1 MLPSAFSLR
10 ASAFGLALAATS
22 LAIDAQQ
29 PGPPPRVPQ
38 RGGVEQPLQ
47 LRPTFET
54 KAELVLVDVNVV
66 DRESKPV
73 PTLQAGD
80 FTLEVNGQPR
90 PIASI
95 QFISTVPTNVTPAT
109 PREAGASSNESAT
122 TGRLLLFVV
131 DEASLRSGAS
141 RSILRTAQTL
151 FQRLAPGDLVGL
163 ARLPTGVGSVE
174 FTADRKRITD
184 ALTRITG
191 AGSNRIGMTR
201 VYISEAWALENNDD
215 ATFQQAVDRECAGET
230 GPGLEACRNTVE
242 SDARQLLLEASA
254 RARSTLQGLEAL
266 LRNLVQLKTPVNIV
280 MISEGMFVARDRAS
294 MTELGRRAAEARA
307 TIHIIRP
314 GQSFFDIEDRG
325 LPNQSSRF
333 FDDGLMSEGL
343 EQVAAQTRGLM
354 STVSGTGEA
363 QFDRLGRELSGYYL
377 IGFEP
382 TDADRTGKERRIKVE
397 VKTRGLTVRARPTF
411 VIRDSAAETAAVAA
425 LTPQQQL
432 GEVLKSPLPVR
443 GLPMRVASYSA
454 VESANK
460 IRVVIAAEVGEPAT
474 TPADWPFGVIILDR
488 NDKIVVNR
496 GGTSTLAPASA
507 RGESPRLAL
516 TSVVLDPGEYTLRI
530 AAVDDTG
537 RAGSVHHSINARLN
551 RVTSTISAGDLMLVP
566 QPPTAGDLPRPRP
579 STVIDNETV
588 TAMIELTGTDQ
599 AALGRQKVTLQISDG
614 ENGNPLVNVE
624 PRNVQRGNVRAYA
637 ATMRLGVLPAG
648 EYIARAIITAPGQQE
663 IRLTRPFMLSP
674 TAVAAAEPPPDLNVP
689 IDPDAPPAP
698 LAPSRI
704 VAPVPRFSP
713 HTILTPSVV
722 QPFLDGLADMY
733 PPSQDV
739 AAVIEKARSGTYDAP
754 EGQGATAEDEL
765 NLAFVRGL
773 AALSR
778 GEAAPAAAWFQ
789 HTLKGA
795 SDFLG
800 AAFYLGATH
809 AMSGRD
815 REAIGAWQMA
825 LLSENPGAV
834 YPALVDALLRV
845 GDGRQ
850 ALDVLE
856 EAPSAWQDD
865 NERLRREAIAL
876 AMVGDFSGALPRLK
890 DQLDNTQ
897 NDDQPLLFV
906 ALQVMFK
913 MHQQDK
919 SLSPDNLQRFRNY
932 VERHQKLGGPDRA
945 LVETWRRAVLG
956 R

>member
-1 MLPSAFSLR
+1 MRRGLLFVICYLLLLLLPC
-10 ASAFGLALAATS
+10 AA
-22 LAIDAQQ
+22 AQAQQ
-29 PGPPPRVPQ
+29 PQQPPRPS
-38 RGGVEQPLQ
+38 
-47 LRPTFET
+47 FET

-73 PTLQAGD
+73 ATLTAND

-95 QFISTVPTNVTPAT
+95 QFISTTPTNVTPAT
-109 PREAGASSNESAT
+109 PREAISSSNESAT

-131 DEASLRSGAS
+131 DEGSLRFGAA

-163 ARLPTGVGSVE
+163 ARLPSGVGSVE
-174 FTADRKRITD
+174 FTADRKRIID
-184 ALTRITG
+184 GLMRVTG
-191 AGSNRIGMTR
+191 SGGSRVGVTR
-201 VYISEAWALENNDD
+201 VYISEAWALENNDSS
-215 ATFQQAVDRECAGET
+215 TFQQAVDRECAGET
-230 GPGLEACRNTVE
+230 GPGLEACQNTVE
-242 SDARQLLLEASA
+242 SDARQLLIEASA
-254 RARSTLQGLEAL
+254 RARATLQGLEAL
-266 LRNLVQLKTPVNIV
+266 LKNLIQLNTPVNIV
-280 MISEGMFVARDRAS
+280 MISEGIFVARDRAS
-294 MTELGRRAAEARA
+294 MAELGRRAAEARA

-325 LPNQSSRF
+325 LPNQNSRF

-354 STVSGTGEA
+354 STVTGSGEA

-382 TDADRTGKERRIKVE
+382 TDADRTGKERRIRVD
-397 VKTRGLTVRARPTF
+397 VKPRGLTVRARPTF
-411 VIRDSAAETAAVAA
+411 VIRDAAAETAAVAA

-443 GLPMRVASYSA
+443 GLPMRVATYSA
-454 VESANK
+454 IDSANK

-474 TPADWPFGVIILDR
+474 TPAEWPLGMIILDK
-488 NDKIVVNR
+488 NDKVIVNR
-496 GGTSTLAPASA
+496 GGTSKLTPASE

-516 TSVVLDPGEYTLRI
+516 TSVVLDPGEYTLRV
-530 AAVDDTG
+530 AAVDETG
-537 RAGSVHHSINARLN
+537 RGGSVHHSINAKLN
-551 RVTSTISAGDLMLVP
+551 RVTNSISAGDLMLVP

-588 TAMIELTGTDQ
+588 SAMIELTGSDQ
-599 AALGRQKVTLQISDG
+599 TALGRTRVTLQISDA

-624 PRNVQRGNVRAYA
+624 ARQVQRGNVRAYA
-637 ATMRLGVLPAG
+637 ATMRLGVLPPG
-648 EYIARAIITAPGQQE
+648 EYVARALITAPGQPE
-663 IRLTRPFMLSP
+663 LRLTRPFMLSP
-674 TAVAAAEPPPDLNVP
+674 TAMAAAAPPPDLRVP
-689 IDPDAPPAP
+689 VDPDAPPAP
-698 LAPSRI
+698 VAPSRI
-704 VAPVPRFSP
+704 LAPVPRFSAQ
-713 HTILTPSVV
+713 TVLTPAVV

-733 PPSQDV
+733 PPSKEVED
-739 AAVIEKARSGTYDAP
+739 VIEKARSGNYDTPAAP
-754 EGQGATAEDEL
+754 GASTEDEL

-773 AALSR
+773 GALSR
-778 GEAAPAAAWFQ
+778 GEAAQAAAWFQ

-850 ALDVLE
+850 ALEVLE
-856 EAPSAWQDD
+856 EAPAAWDDD

-876 AMVGDFSGALPRLK
+876 AMVGDFSAALPLLK
-890 DQLDNTQ
+890 DQLDHTRV
-897 NDDQPLLFV
+897 DDQPLLFV
-906 ALQVMFK
+906 ALQVLFK

>member
-1 MLPSAFSLR
+1 MHRRLFFVLCHLLLLLCA
-10 ASAFGLALAATS
+10 GVQ
-22 LAIDAQQ
+22 AQQ
-29 PGPPPRVPQ
+29 PQPPRPS
-38 RGGVEQPLQ
+38 
-47 LRPTFET
+47 FET

-73 PTLQAGD
+73 ATLTTND
-80 FTLEVNGQPR
+80 FIVEVNGQPR

-95 QFISTVPTNVTPAT
+95 QFISTAPTNVTPAT
-109 PREAGASSNESAT
+109 PREAAASSNESAT

-131 DEASLRSGAS
+131 DEGSLRVGSS

-174 FTADRKRITD
+174 FTADRKRVTD
-184 ALTRITG
+184 ALMRVTG
-191 AGSNRIGMTR
+191 SGSNRVGMTR
-201 VYISEAWALENNDD
+201 VYISEAWALESNDPG
-215 ATFQQAVDRECAGET
+215 TFQQAVDRECAGET
-230 GPGLEACRNTVE
+230 GPGLEACQNTVE

-254 RARSTLQGLEAL
+254 RARATLQGLEAL
-266 LRNLVQLKTPVNIV
+266 LKNLVQLKTPVNIV

-294 MTELGRRAAEARA
+294 MSELGRRAAEARA

-325 LPNQSSRF
+325 LPNQNSRF

-354 STVSGTGEA
+354 STVTGSGEA

-382 TDADRTGKERRIKVE
+382 TEADRTGKERRIKVE

-411 VIRDSAAETAAVAA
+411 VIRDGAAETAAVAT

-454 VESANK
+454 IEGANK

-474 TPADWPFGVIILDR
+474 TPAEWPFGLIILDK
-488 NDKIVVNR
+488 NDKVIVNR
-496 GGTSTLAPASA
+496 GGTSKLAPASD

-530 AAVDDTG
+530 AAVDETG
-537 RAGSVHHSINARLN
+537 RGGSVHHSINAKLN
-551 RVTSTISAGDLMLVP
+551 RVTNTISAGDLMLVP
-566 QPPTAGDLPRPRP
+566 QPSTAGDLPRPRP
-579 STVIDNETV
+579 STVIDNENV
-588 TAMIELTGTDQ
+588 SAMIELTGSDQ
-599 AALGRQKVTLQISDG
+599 AALGRTKVTLQISDA
-614 ENGNPLVNVE
+614 ENGNPLVNVDA
-624 PRNVQRGNVRAYA
+624 RQVQRGSVRAYA
-637 ATMRLGVLPAG
+637 ATMRLGVLPPG
-648 EYIARAIITAPGQQE
+648 EYIARAIITTPGQPE
-663 IRLTRPFMLSP
+663 MRLTRPFMLSP
-674 TAVAAAEPPPDLNVP
+674 IAIAAPEAPPDIRVP
-689 IDPDAPPAP
+689 LDPDAPPAP
-698 LAPSRI
+698 VAPSRI
-704 VAPVPRFSP
+704 LAPVPRFSAQ
-713 HTILTPSVV
+713 TVLTPAVV
-722 QPFLDGLADMY
+722 QPFLDGLSGMY
-733 PPSQDV
+733 PPSKEVED
-739 AAVIEKARSGTYDAP
+739 VIEQARSGNYDAP
-754 EGQGATAEDEL
+754 ATPGASTEDEL

-773 AALSR
+773 GALSR
-778 GEAAPAAAWFQ
+778 GETAQAAAWFQ
-789 HTLKGA
+789 QTLKGA

-809 AMSGRD
+809 ALSGRD

-825 LLSENPGAV
+825 LLSENPAAV

-850 ALDVLE
+850 ALEVLE
-856 EAPSAWQDD
+856 EAPSAWEDD
-865 NERLRREAIAL
+865 NARLRREAIAL
-876 AMVGDFSGALPRLK
+876 AMVGDFSGALPLLK
-890 DQLDNTQ
+890 DQLDNR
-897 NDDQPLLFV
+897 NVDDQPLLFV
-906 ALQVMFK
+906 ALQVLFK

-919 SLSPDNLQRFRNY
+919 SLSPDNVQRFRSY